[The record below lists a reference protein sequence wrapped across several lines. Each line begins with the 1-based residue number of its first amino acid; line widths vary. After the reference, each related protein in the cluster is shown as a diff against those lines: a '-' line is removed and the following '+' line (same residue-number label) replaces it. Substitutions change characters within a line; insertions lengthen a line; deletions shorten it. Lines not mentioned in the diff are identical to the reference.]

1 MTSSAPHHQSPFIA
15 LNTPMAEKV
24 SLLPFPHTVYPTA
37 PTALGTEIV
46 TGLVIDGDIPTPKI
60 YSLLDLKGLTR
71 EKVKKTMVSAEGWH
85 STHVWGGVW
94 LSTLMQALR
103 GSVPGLDS
111 KYLLQTNCWGQQEVL
126 RLSPDLEK
134 SALIC
139 DQIDGAPLPSTGPH
153 ACGPLWLVVF
163 DRYSYKGLEGLS
175 RLSLLNEPP
184 RLEQRSDALGLDP
197 LGMIPAGETVD
208 AQTGQ
213 RLKHSGV

>member
-1 MTSSAPHHQSPFIA
+1 MSSFTPSTASPFLA
-15 LNTPMAEKV
+15 LNPPLLQEFT
-24 SLLPFPHTVYPTA
+24 LLPFPHTVYPTHA
-37 PTALGTEIV
+37 TALVTETV
-46 TGLVIDGDIPTPKI
+46 TGLVIDGNIPTPKV

-103 GSVPGLDS
+103 GSVPNLQV
-111 KYLLQTNCWGQQEVL
+111 KYLLQTNRWGQQELL

-139 DQIDGAPLPSTGPH
+139 DQIDGVPLPATGPH

-197 LGMIPAGETVD
+197 LGMIPAGETID

-213 RLKHSGV
+213 RLKHTGL